1 MLVQRC
7 ERSVRWMVWGERR
20 KSGMEEEEEKEILK
34 VERQELLVGAETTLK
49 LLHSNHKID
58 VTCSCQDSGA
68 LTEIG

>member
-1 MLVQRC
+1 
-7 ERSVRWMVWGERR
+7 MVWGERR
-20 KSGMEEEEEKEILK
+20 KSGMEEEEEEEEKEILK